1 MLYLRDSN
9 EVESAAHAI
18 IERVS
23 ELLPTSEN
31 SRTIRYK
38 VWQTVQAPK
47 SYVLRLNKTPSLA
60 PNSIRREGGVEWQI
74 GKQKLPLLCHHLIWR

>member
-18 IERVS
+18 IEAGKRA
-23 ELLPTSEN
+23 LPTSEN
-31 SRTIRYK
+31 SRTISTKYGK
-38 VWQTVQAPK
+38 TVQAPK

-60 PNSIRREGGVEWQI
+60 PNSIRRREVLS
-74 GKQKLPLLCHHLIWR
+74 GKSETKAAVAFHHLIWR